1 MIQGVVM
8 DPYPVRVS
16 AHHDTPPNR
25 WLWLVKWLLLL
36 PHYVVLTGLWVAF
49 LVVTLFAYVVVLTS
63 GRYPKAMFE
72 FGVGVL
78 RWTWRVMYYG
88 YVVLGT
94 DRYPPFTVHK
104 VPDYPAEL
112 DIEPALDRP
121 RWLPLVAWLLVIP
134 HGMILKGL
142 LNTELLRLIPIG
154 SFSIPIPVGVTSAGI
169 TVIATQLVITGQHPR
184 GLYDLFTGVARWL
197 LRVAAYVAL
206 LTAVYPLFRLDQGE
220 AEPTGIPTRA
230 GAGSKATTAV
240 TPPTPSGRVPASTI
254 STHPQQ

>member
-1 MIQGVVM
+1 M

-25 WLWLVKWLLLL
+25 WLWLVKWLLLI
-36 PHYVVLTGLWVAF
+36 PHYVLLAGLWAAF
-49 LVVTLFAYVVVLTS
+49 IAATLIAYVVVLAT

-94 DRYPPFTVHK
+94 DRYPPFTLNQ

-112 DIEPALDRP
+112 DIDPALDRP

-142 LNTELLRLIPIG
+142 LNTELLRPIPIG

-169 TVIATQLVITGQHPR
+169 TVIATQLAITGRHPL

-197 LRVAAYVAL
+197 LRVAAYLAM
-206 LTAVYPLFRLDQGE
+206 LTAVYPPFRLDQGGT
-220 AEPTGIPTRA
+220 EPAGGRESTGV
-230 GAGSKATTAV
+230 GSKATMV
-240 TPPTPSGRVPASTI
+240 TPPTPPGRVPAGNL
-254 STHPQQ
+254 

>member
-1 MIQGVVM
+1 M

-25 WLWLVKWLLLL
+25 WLWLVKWLLLI
-36 PHYVVLTGLWVAF
+36 PHYVLLAGLWAAF
-49 LVVTLFAYVVVLTS
+49 IAATVIAYVVVLAT

-94 DRYPPFTVHK
+94 DRYPPFTLNQ

-112 DIEPALDRP
+112 DIDPALDRP

-142 LNTELLRLIPIG
+142 LNTELLRPIPIG

-169 TVIATQLVITGQHPR
+169 TVIATQLAITGRHPR

-197 LRVAAYVAL
+197 LRVVAYVAL
-206 LTAVYPLFRLDQGE
+206 LSSVYPPFRLDQGDTE
-220 AEPTGIPTRA
+220 PAEGLEHTGV
-230 GAGSKATTAV
+230 GSKATTAV
-240 TPPTPSGRVPASTI
+240 TPPTPSGRVSASTI
-254 STHPQQ
+254 